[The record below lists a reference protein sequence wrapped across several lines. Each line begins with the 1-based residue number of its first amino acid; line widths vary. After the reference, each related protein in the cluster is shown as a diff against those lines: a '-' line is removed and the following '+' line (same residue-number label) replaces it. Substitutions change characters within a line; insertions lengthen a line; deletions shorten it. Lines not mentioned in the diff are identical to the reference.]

1 MPKCSVVPMH
11 FTVDTNERVY
21 SHSDQSTDT
30 TVSTHA
36 SDYVYKSKGVKPGW
50 VQMAGGLDLLGDNC
64 DSDRKATVV
73 EKIYVDYCVGGE
85 GRSTSAEVVCAGSLC

>member
-21 SHSDQSTDT
+21 SHSDQSTDA

-36 SDYVYKSKGVKPGW
+36 SDYVYKSEGAKSGW
-50 VQMAGGLDLLGDNC
+50 VQMGGGGALLG
-64 DSDRKATVV
+64 
-73 EKIYVDYCVGGE
+73 GGACSP
-85 GRSTSAEVVCAGSLC
+85 RR